1 MSSTALLTIY
11 CAAILL
17 ASMAG
22 GWLPT
27 VLRLDHRR
35 TQIMLSFVAGVML
48 GMGLLHLL
56 PHGFYE
62 LGSIDRTVAWTLGGF
77 LAMFFLERFFHFH
90 QHDSADAMPADPGH
104 QTAAH
109 EHEHGH
115 AHSHANGHA
124 GAHGSSHAFSWSG
137 AAVGMTLHSMM
148 DGVALAAAVAAE
160 RAHGDGDIPY
170 LAGLGIFLAVLLH
183 KPFDSMAIG
192 TLMGVAGRPARQR
205 LAVNALFALTIPL
218 GVLLFHFGMNL
229 GPGVL
234 GSALAF
240 AAGAFL
246 CITTSDLLPELQF
259 HSHDRVKLSCA
270 LLLGIAIA
278 WAMVLFESSGHD
290 AHQHGGA
297 HGHGAHGSHA
307 H

>member
-1 MSSTALLTIY
+1 MSPTVLLTIY

-35 TQIMLSFVAGVML
+35 MQIMLSFVAGVML
-48 GMGLLHLL
+48 GIGLLHLL

-62 LGSIDRTVAWTLGGF
+62 LGSMDATVAWALGGF
-77 LAMFFLERFFHFH
+77 MAMFFLERFFHFH
-90 QHDSADAMPADPGH
+90 HHDAADAVPGEPGQQTVAPAHDH
-104 QTAAH
+104 SDA
-109 EHEHGH
+109 HGH
-115 AHSHANGHA
+115 SHGHVHP

-137 AAVGMTLHSMM
+137 AAVGMTLHSMI

-160 RAHGDGDIPY
+160 RGHGEIPY
-170 LAGLGIFLAVLLH
+170 LAGLGTFLAVLLH

-192 TLMGVAGRPARQR
+192 TLMGFAGRPAGQR
-205 LAVNALFALTIPL
+205 LAVNALFALTIPA

-229 GPGVL
+229 GPAVL
-234 GSALAF
+234 GSALSF

-246 CITTSDLLPELQF
+246 CIATSDLLPELQF

-290 AHQHGGA
+290 VHQHGGA
-297 HGHGAHGSHA
+297 HGHGAHGGHA